1 MAFKIRN
8 EVKIKGGLSFELL
21 SLHTFFFFN
30 YQYNFE

>member
-8 EVKIKGGLSFELL
+8 EVKIKGGLSFE
-21 SLHTFFFFN
+21 SSYIFFFFN